1 MAISD
6 HHLAEDEELIYET
19 RQHWTTMVG
28 EFLQLCLTVAAA
40 ALLIRALPDDEAW
53 GGTAVWVVL
62 GAALVVAVWRWLVP
76 LLQWRA
82 TVYFLTTKRLHKR
95 SGFLTKT
102 GTSIPLS
109 RVNDVTFTATLW
121 QRIMGYG
128 TLRVQSAS
136 EHGLLTLRAVPEP
149 EALKNRIY
157 QAVDEL
163 ESDEHG
169 H

>member
-1 MAISD
+1 MPISD
-6 HHLAEDEELIYET
+6 RHLAEDEELIYET

-28 EFLQLCLTVAAA
+28 EFLQLCLIVAVAAV
-40 ALLIRALPDDEAW
+40 LIAALPDGEDRN
-53 GGTAVWVVL
+53 GTAVWAILGVAVV
-62 GAALVVAVWRWLVP
+62 AAVWRWLVP
-76 LLQWRA
+76 LLKWRS

-95 SGFLTKT
+95 AGFLTKT

-109 RVNDVTFTATLW
+109 RVNDVTFKATLW

-136 EHGLLTLRAVPEP
+136 EHGQMTLRAVPEP
-149 EALKNRIY
+149 EALKNRVY
-157 QAVDEL
+157 QAIDEL
-163 ESDEHG
+163 ESDDPG